1 MKAGKFWAWVV
12 FILGAAYFFIP
23 LIATVEFS
31 LRMRRGVYSFDA
43 YKVVLGDSQ
52 FQATFI
58 FSVVVAI
65 FTILLGVLIVVPT
78 AYWIRLR
85 LPQLRPV
92 VEFITLLPLVIPA
105 IVIVFGY
112 IRMYGSNS
120 PLPFLG
126 SNLGAN
132 ALLVI
137 GYAALALPYMYRA
150 VDTGLRTI
158 DVRTLTE
165 AAQIL
170 GAGWGTII
178 TRVILPNVLIAV
190 LSGAFLTFAIV
201 IGEFTMASLLNRPA
215 FGPYLQNLV
224 ANRAYEPAAL
234 SIIAFAIT
242 WGCMSLIQILSRF
255 APRSANRPN

>member
-1 MKAGKFWAWVV
+1 MKTGRFWAWLT
-12 FILGAAYFFIP
+12 FAIGMAYFFIP
-23 LIATVEFS
+23 LIATFEFS
-31 LRMRRGVYSFDA
+31 LRMKRGEYSFEA
-43 YKVVLGDSQ
+43 YRVVLGDPR
-52 FQATFI
+52 FQETFGY
-58 FSVVVAI
+58 SVIVAV
-65 FTILLGVLIVVPT
+65 FTIILGVLLVVPT

-126 SNLGAN
+126 TARGTD

-137 GYAALALPYMYRA
+137 GYATLALPYMYRA

-170 GAGWGTII
+170 GAGWTTII
-178 TRVILPNVLIAV
+178 ARIILPNVLIAV

-201 IGEFTMASLLNRPA
+201 IGEFTLASLLNRPA
-215 FGPYLQNLV
+215 FGPYLQLMG

-234 SIIAFAIT
+234 AIIAFIIT
-242 WGCMSLIQILSRF
+242 WGCMSVIQVLARF
-255 APRSANRPN
+255 APKSANRPN

>member
-1 MKAGKFWAWVV
+1 MKTGRFWAWVT
-12 FILGAAYFFIP
+12 FLIGAAYFFIP

-31 LRMRRGVYSFDA
+31 MRMRRGTYSFDA
-43 YKVVLGDSQ
+43 YKVVLGDSR
-52 FQATFI
+52 FQATFGY
-58 FSVVVAI
+58 SVVVAV

-85 LPQLRPV
+85 LPRLRPA
-92 VEFITLLPLVIPA
+92 VEFITLLPLIIPA

-120 PLPFLG
+120 PLPFLASG
-126 SNLGAN
+126 RGTD
-132 ALLVI
+132 ALLII
-137 GYAALALPYMYRA
+137 GYATLALPYMYRA

-170 GAGWGTII
+170 GAGWTTII
-178 TRVILPNVLIAV
+178 ARVILPNVLIAV

-215 FGPYLQNLV
+215 FGPYLQNIG

-234 SIIAFAIT
+234 AIIAFIIT
-242 WGCMSLIQILSRF
+242 WGCMSIIQVLSRF
-255 APRSANRPN
+255 APRSSNRPQ